1 MRNITIKDVAQA
13 AGVSTAT
20 VSYVLNESRFVSP
33 ALVERVRRAVKQTGY
48 RPDGNARSLRSKRTG
63 MIGLI
68 VPDNANPFFA
78 EIAKGVED
86 AGFEAGFGVILCN
99 SNASLAR
106 ENEHIDLLLS
116 RRVDGMVVA
125 PTTAGLEHLD
135 VVLQRGVP
143 LAVFY
148 REPGSR
154 DIDTFRIDN
163 IQAGYQATRHL
174 LELGHRQIACLEP
187 GSLETPSGL
196 RVEGFRKAMAE
207 WGLKPDPRLM
217 LQGDNRIAGG
227 DRAAQELLARDL
239 PFTAV
244 FSSNDA
250 MAVGAL
256 RVLRMAGL
264 RVPEDVSVAGVDNI
278 ILASYCEPPLTTVG
292 QPKQE
297 AGRMAAERLIERI
310 QGRHQQGARD
320 FVLDLELIVR
330 HSTTHAPA
338 VAPAQRN

>member
-1 MRNITIKDVAQA
+1 MRNVTIKDVALA

-20 VSYVLNESRFVSP
+20 VSYVLNQSRFVSP
-33 ALVERVRRAVKQTGY
+33 ELTERVRSAVSEIGY

-99 SNASLAR
+99 SNASLSR

-116 RRVDGMVVA
+116 RRVDGIIVA

-135 VVLQRGVP
+135 AILQRSVP

-148 REPGSR
+148 REPGVR
-154 DIDTFRIDN
+154 DVDTFRNDN
-163 IQAGYQATRHL
+163 TRAGYMATRHL
-174 LELGHRQIACLEP
+174 LELGHRQIACLLP
-187 GSLETPSGL
+187 NSPETPSGQ
-196 RVEGFRKAMAE
+196 RVQGYRKALAE
-207 WGLKPDPRLM
+207 WGLEPDPRLM

-227 DRAAQELLARDL
+227 DRAAQELMVHKA

-250 MAVGAL
+250 MAIGAL
-256 RVLRMAGL
+256 RALRSAGYQ
-264 RVPEDVSVAGVDNI
+264 VPRDVSVAGIDDI
-278 ILASYCEPPLTTVG
+278 ILASYSEPPLTTVG
-292 QPKQE
+292 QPKQQ
-297 AGRMAAERLIERI
+297 AGQLAAERLIERI
-310 QGRHQQGARD
+310 EGRHTQGPRD
-320 FVLDLELIVR
+320 FLLDLELIVR
-330 HSTTHAPA
+330 QSTTRAP
-338 VAPAQRN
+338 